1 MTVGGVDTGCREG
14 ADSADPEAQETVPMS
29 LPDPS
34 LGLRERKKIK
44 TRLAIRR
51 EAIRLIE
58 AQGYASTTVE
68 QIADAADVST
78 STFFRYFP
86 SKESVLVTDELI
98 EPIMDAF
105 VTAPEELSPIAA
117 YKHAVAQAFAEM
129 NDAERD
135 EAVKG
140 QQLMYSV
147 PEARGLL
154 YGEYM
159 RCVDLIADALKVRL
173 SEPTGDFERRI
184 IAGAIVGVLMA
195 ASDGTPL
202 PDDPL
207 ARGLTFLESV
217 LPLT

>member
-1 MTVGGVDTGCREG
+1 M
-14 ADSADPEAQETVPMS
+14 
-29 LPDPS
+29 DPS

-44 TRLAIRR
+44 TRNAIRR
-51 EAIRLIE
+51 EAYRLIE
-58 AQGYASTTVE
+58 AQGYGNTTVE

-86 SKESVLVTDELI
+86 SKESVLVADDLI
-98 EPIMDAF
+98 EAVIDAW
-105 VTAPEELSPIAA
+105 VTAPADLAPIPA
-117 YKHAVAQAFAEM
+117 YRHALNEM
-129 NDAERD
+129 FGAMTPAERE
-135 EAVKG
+135 EAAVG
-140 QQLMYSV
+140 QRLMYRI

-159 RCVDLIADALKVRL
+159 RLMDLIVDTLKVRL
-173 SEPTGDFERRI
+173 QEPASDFTRRM

-207 ARGLTFLESV
+207 QEALDCLDTLM
-217 LPLT
+217 PLR

>member
-1 MTVGGVDTGCREG
+1 M
-14 ADSADPEAQETVPMS
+14 PQ
-29 LPDPS
+29 PDPS

-51 EAIRLIE
+51 EAIRLID
-58 AQGYASTTVE
+58 AQGYPNTTVE

-86 SKESVLVTDELI
+86 SKESVLLNDELI

-105 VTAPEELSPIAA
+105 VTAPAEMAPLPA
-117 YKHAVAQAFAEM
+117 YRFAVEQTFAEM
-129 NDAERD
+129 AEPDLAATIAAQR
-135 EAVKG
+135 
-140 QQLMYSV
+140 LMYAI

-154 YGEYM
+154 YAEYM
-159 RCVDLIADALKVRL
+159 RCIDLIADALKARL
-173 SEPTGDFERRI
+173 AEHHDDFERRI

-202 PDDPL
+202 PIDPL
-207 ARGLTFLESV
+207 ARGLTYLETK
-217 LPLT
+217 LPLR